1 MFCSARIAA
10 WLINE
15 KAARR
20 RPWSAD
26 SLLFL
31 GAVARGD
38 ALFLRVLRGVFLD
51 LGAHELAVG
60 LHPVGQHLPLGAVP
74 LLEFDQARAF
84 VVQARH
90 LEWRH
95 QADRA
100 QFLQALLVD
109 VEVLDAPAHLLAGNR
124 LALAELV
131 LRVADRL
138 GGDDARAHAARVVDR
153 ADASLVLEL
162 ALALAV

>member
-26 SLLFL
+26 ALLFL
-31 GAVARGD
+31 GAIARGD
-38 ALFLRVLRGVFLD
+38 ALFLRVLGGVLLH
-51 LGAHELAVG
+51 LGAHQLAVG
-60 LHPVGQHLPLGAVP
+60 LHPVGQHFPLRAIP
-74 LLEFDQARAF
+74 LLELHQSRAF

-90 LEWRH
+90 LERRH
-95 QADRA
+95 QTDSAEL
-100 QFLQALLVD
+100 LQALLVD
-109 VEVLDAPAHLLAGNR
+109 VQVFDTPAHLLARDR

-138 GGDDARAHAARVVDR
+138 GSDDA
-153 ADASLVLEL
+153 
-162 ALALAV
+162 